1 MRLCLGL
8 ALGLATMLQVSTAND
23 VRADS
28 GEIEVVELGAVS
40 QYPDNIR
47 FFVTARSPQVID
59 EIRLFFRST
68 GRYATGTY
76 WTLEFE
82 PAELVTGETVLPTGF
97 GSRYIPPGTA
107 IRYSFEIWDE
117 AGAVYRTPD
126 QEIIYFDARFDWQ
139 TITSGLITVDYY
151 GEEGKGRAATV
162 LNAAQEGLR
171 SMAPVLGIDP
181 TEQFRIVAY
190 DSYFE
195 MSAALPFDSQLQQ
208 GRVRTEGMA
217 FGDERVVLV
226 QSFDPAIWGIVSHE
240 VSHLATAEAARRAYS
255 RMPSWLKEGLAEYG
269 NLAPASEYDDA
280 LARGIHDGRIKP
292 LSDLV
297 TIRGTPQ
304 DIVTAYG
311 QSQSVVSYL
320 ATEYGEAK
328 IAELMQ
334 AIQSTFNIDQALQL
348 VYGLD
353 LLGLDNR
360 WRTATGLEPWL
371 LPDEPELA
379 FPKSPTATPHP
390 SPTPTPTP
398 PPPTPTPAPT
408 PAPPTAT
415 PNPTPTGAAPA
426 PTTPGPAPASVPP
439 TPASEPTRAAPE
451 DAGQTIESSPGCNAP
466 SSSSGVPGDLA
477 LLVILVAPF
486 GMLAFRGFRSPC
498 RRKRLT
504 GRSTLPVICPSEAS
518 GP

>member
-1 MRLCLGL
+1 L
-8 ALGLATMLQVSTAND
+8 ALGIATILQIATAND
-23 VRADS
+23 VRA
-28 GEIEVVELGAVS
+28 GEGNIEVVELGAES
-40 QYPDNIR
+40 RYPDSIR

-59 EIRLFFRST
+59 EIRLFIRST

-97 GSRYIPPGTA
+97 GNRYIPPGTA

-117 AGAVYRTPD
+117 AGAVHRTPD
-126 QEIIYFDARFDWQ
+126 QEFVYFDARFDWQ

-171 SMAPVLGIDP
+171 HMAPVLGIDP
-181 TEQFRIVAY
+181 TEPFRIVAY
-190 DSYFE
+190 DSYLE
-195 MSAALPFDSQLQQ
+195 MSAALPSDSQIQQ

-240 VSHLATAEAARRAYS
+240 VTHLATAEAARRAYP
-255 RMPSWLKEGLAEYG
+255 RMPAWLKEGLAEYG
-269 NLAPASEYDDA
+269 NLAPTSGYDDA

-292 LSDLV
+292 LSNLA
-297 TIRGTPQ
+297 TFRGTPNE
-304 DIVTAYG
+304 IVTAYG
-311 QSQSVVSYL
+311 QGQSVVSYL
-320 ATEYGEAK
+320 AAEYGEGK

-334 AIQSTFNIDQALQL
+334 AFQSTFNIDQALQL
-348 VYGLD
+348 VYGLN

-360 WRTATGLEPWL
+360 WRTATGLEPWP

-379 FPKSPTATPHP
+379 LPKSPTATPRP
-390 SPTPTPTP
+390 SPTPTRTP
-398 PPPTPTPAPT
+398 RPPTPTPAPT
-408 PAPPTAT
+408 PVPPTAT
-415 PNPTPTGAAPA
+415 PNPTPTGVA
-426 PTTPGPAPASVPP
+426 PTPTATP
-439 TPASEPTRAAPE
+439 RAAPE
-451 DAGQTIESSPGCNAP
+451 GAGPAGESSPGCNAP
-466 SSSSGVPGDLA
+466 ISNGGVPGDLA

-486 GMLAFRGFRSPC
+486 CVLAFRGLRSPF
-498 RRKRLT
+498 RRKRVN
-504 GRSTLPVICPSEAS
+504 GRSTEPVIRRSEES
-518 GP
+518 EPR